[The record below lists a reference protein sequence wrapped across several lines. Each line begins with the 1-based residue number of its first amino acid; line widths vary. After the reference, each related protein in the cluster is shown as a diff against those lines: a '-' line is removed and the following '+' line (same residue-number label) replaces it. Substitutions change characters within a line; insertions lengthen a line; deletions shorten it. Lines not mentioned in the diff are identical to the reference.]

1 MSLIEILF
9 LSIALGIDCC
19 VVSFSQGLIFTANRR
34 KNSFLLALTMGVFQ
48 GIMPAIGYFFANL
61 ISKYVE
67 TFSHWLVFVIFAALG
82 IKFIIE
88 AFHEKEEDKIC
99 CIGLKCLI
107 TMGIATSIDALGAGA
122 SLNFSGT
129 EILKPALIIAAAS
142 FFMSLFGFWFG
153 NCFKKFP
160 SKYLEITGGII
171 LCGLAVKALVQ
182 GFGGSVG

>member
-1 MSLIEILF
+1 
-9 LSIALGIDCC
+9 
-19 VVSFSQGLIFTANRR
+19 
-34 KNSFLLALTMGVFQ
+34 
-48 GIMPAIGYFFANL
+48 
-61 ISKYVE
+61 
-67 TFSHWLVFVIFAALG
+67 
-82 IKFIIE
+82 
-88 AFHEKEEDKIC
+88 
-99 CIGLKCLI
+99 
-107 TMGIATSIDALGAGA
+107 MGIATSIDALGAGA